1 MYRLC
6 QIRKSPHNVL
16 NIYLTSPLK
25 IALGNDRF
33 SAQLDNAVVIVCGG
47 GCMEHEIQC
56 TMLVSD
62 SSVPYVEDY
71 MFVHDVILVTSGSK
85 SKGLEDGF

>member
-1 MYRLC
+1 M
-6 QIRKSPHNVL
+6 
-16 NIYLTSPLK
+16 TSPLK

-47 GCMEHEIQC
+47 GCMEHGIQC

-71 MFVHDVILVTSGSK
+71 MFVRDVILVTSGSK
-85 SKGLEDGF
+85 SKRLEDGF

>member
-1 MYRLC
+1 
-6 QIRKSPHNVL
+6 
-16 NIYLTSPLK
+16 
-25 IALGNDRF
+25 
-33 SAQLDNAVVIVCGG
+33 
-47 GCMEHEIQC
+47 MEHGIQC

-71 MFVHDVILVTSGSK
+71 MFVHDFILVTSGSK